1 VIDTYSF
8 VTYFTVSMKLFKRNQ
23 IEEGISRAINGRPLA
38 APTLRIKIKRLL
50 DLDRAKQ
57 PKSAGVAKF
66 AFYTSEKPGKGT
78 ESYFSEYEAYALLM
92 GVRLLDH
99 GLPQG
104 FVVAILRSARSKLE
118 KCHSEILR
126 MDPKKLFVS
135 KRAQVQHPG
144 DLFVSNERPAYLLI
158 VSDQK
163 IDESHTDEPYPRVF
177 LNHFDAFQFQLEKS
191 GRSCSWF
198 ELVSPAWV
206 LRQNLEHS
214 KPRPRG
220 RSS

>member
-1 VIDTYSF
+1 
-8 VTYFTVSMKLFKRNQ
+8 MKSFKRNQ
-23 IEEGISRAINGRPLA
+23 IEEAISRAINGRPLP

-57 PKSAGVAKF
+57 PRSASVAKY
-66 AFYTSEKPGKGT
+66 AFYTSEKPGKGM
-78 ESYFSEYEAYALLM
+78 ESYFSEYEAFALLM

-118 KCHSEILR
+118 TCHSEIMR

-135 KRAQVQHPG
+135 KRDQVPSPG
-144 DLFVSNERPAYLLI
+144 DLVVSNVRPAYLLI
-158 VSDQK
+158 VSDQ
-163 IDESHTDEPYPRVF
+163 IGESPTEEPYPCVF
-177 LNHFDAFQFQLEKS
+177 LNHADAFRFQLGKP